1 MMKIFKKVFVP
12 LLASALLC
20 ATVLPS
26 VSNAEQI
33 TKSEENLVQTEVVQ
47 TEKGKAVITTNFEN
61 DDHRITTVVENGKT
75 TKIEYF
81 TKDQTL
87 LIDGVKQENFN
98 VKESRSDFSLN
109 AVPSGGTFVGKF
121 DYSYDWVNL
130 GITYAAAA
138 IATITKAPVSTILAI
153 IGVGASLNTVSYYT
167 IYQYSYPRKCEAIP
181 YANHT
186 VFYQDASRKKVT
198 GTTDSA
204 KFFSSQPY
212 PIGCTP

>member
-1 MMKIFKKVFVP
+1 MKIIKKVFVP
-12 LLASALLC
+12 LLAAVLFC

-26 VSNAEQI
+26 VSNAEQAA
-33 TKSEENLVQTEVVQ
+33 KPEVNPVQTEVIQ
-47 TEKGKAVITTNFEN
+47 TDRGEATVTTNFN
-61 DDHRITTVVENGKT
+61 DDHHRITTVVENGKT

-121 DYSYDWVNL
+121 DYSYDWVNV
-130 GITYAAAA
+130 GIAVAAAA
-138 IATITKAPVSTILAI
+138 MSTITKVPVSTILAV
-153 IGVGASLNTVSYYT
+153 IGAGASLNTVSYYT

-186 VFYQDASRKKVT
+186 VFYQDASRSKVI
-198 GTTDSA
+198 GTADSG

>member
-1 MMKIFKKVFVP
+1 MKIFKKVFVP
-12 LLASALLC
+12 LLASVFLC

-26 VSNAEQI
+26 VGNAEQI
-33 TKSEENLVQTEVVQ
+33 TKSEVNLVQTEVIQ
-47 TEKGKAVITTNFEN
+47 TDRGEATVTTNFN
-61 DDHRITTVVENGKT
+61 DDNHRITTIVENGKT
-75 TKIEYF
+75 TKIEF
-81 TKDQTL
+81 FPQDQTL

-121 DYSYDWVNL
+121 DYSYDWVNV
-130 GITYAAAA
+130 GIVFAAG
-138 IATITKAPVSTILAI
+138 IISTVTKAPVSTILVI
-153 IGVGASLNTVSYYT
+153 IGAGASLNTQSYYT

-186 VFYQDASRKKVT
+186 VFYQDASRNKVI
-198 GTTDSA
+198 GTADSA